1 MELESLIRTFLGEK
15 TISEL
20 VPGRILAVDDDE
32 GNLVV
37 LEEFLVDDYDI
48 VTTTSPAEALELV
61 KSGEFDMVISD
72 QRMPGI
78 TGVELL
84 REVRKLHPDTIRI
97 IISAYS
103 DAKAMLDAINVGEVY
118 RFILKPWDPDQVEAV
133 VRGGLDYRL
142 QRLVI
147 RRLVDELHGKN
158 LDLEQA
164 LTTLQA
170 TQDRLLQSAKLA
182 TVGQLTSSIVR
193 ELKNHITGVKLLAD
207 AVERADVPDDFSE
220 FAQLGLAS
228 AETLFELI
236 GGLNAFAHKDRWKL
250 KRNSLDLNEL
260 VETGLRIARLDERSA
275 LRTIDFS
282 PSSSLPGAILD
293 GEKVRQVV
301 VNLLLNAFDA
311 TADGARIEVSTAA
324 SRARAVS
331 FQVKDTGAGMPPEI
345 LEQLQDPFVSTRE
358 DGLGLGLQVC
368 RRVVEAHGG
377 TMDIRS
383 VTEEGTTVTVSLPT
397 EPGLAEEAQQKEEE
411 YVPTGGQQ

>member
-1 MELESLIRTFLGEK
+1 MEIATLIRTFLGED

-37 LEEFLVDDYDI
+37 LEEFLCDDYDI
-48 VTTTSPAEALELV
+48 VTTTSPAEALQLV
-61 KSGEFDMVISD
+61 RSGEFDMVISD
-72 QRMPGI
+72 QRMPDI

-133 VRGGLDYRL
+133 VREGLDYRL

-147 RRLVDELHGKN
+147 QRLVNELHKKN
-158 LDLEQA
+158 LDLEA
-164 LTTLQA
+164 AMKTLRT
-170 TQDRLLQSAKLA
+170 TQDRLLQTAKLA

-193 ELKNHITGVKLLAD
+193 ELKNHVTGVKLLAD
-207 AVERADVPDDFSE
+207 AVEKADVPAEFSE
-220 FAQLGLAS
+220 FVQLGVAS

-250 KRNSLDLNEL
+250 KRNSCDLNKL
-260 VETGLRIARLDERSA
+260 VETGLRVAHLDERA
-275 LRTIDFS
+275 GQRNITLVAE
-282 PSSSLPGAILD
+282 PGLPGAIID

-301 VNLLLNAFDA
+301 VNLVLNALDA
-311 TADGARIEVSTAA
+311 
-324 SRARAVS
+324 
-331 FQVKDTGAGMPPEI
+331 TGAGGRVEITTFSADARTVSFRVRDNGAGMSPEV
-345 LEQLQDPFVSTRE
+345 LEQLKGPFVSARE
-358 DGLGLGLQVC
+358 EGLGLGLQVC

-377 TMDIRS
+377 KMDILS
-383 VTEEGTTVTVSLPT
+383 APDQGTAVTIELPT
-397 EPGLAEEAQQKEEE
+397 EPHFAAGSS
-411 YVPTGGQQ
+411 

>member
-1 MELESLIRTFLGEK
+1 VAILPHCEQDAAMELASLIRTFLGEK

-37 LEEFLVDDYDI
+37 LEEFLIDDYEI

-61 KSGEFDMVISD
+61 RTSDFDMVISD

-118 RFILKPWDPDQVEAV
+118 RFILKPWDPDQVETV
-133 VRGGLDYRL
+133 VRKGLEYRL

-147 RRLVDELHGKN
+147 QRLVDELHAKN
-158 LDLEQA
+158 LDLEEA
-164 LTTLQA
+164 MASLRA
-170 TQDRLLQSAKLA
+170 TQDRLLQTAKLA

-193 ELKNHITGVKLLAD
+193 ELKNHVTGVKLLAD
-207 AVERADVPDDFSE
+207 AVEKADVPQE
-220 FAQLGLAS
+220 FAEFVELGVAS

-236 GGLNAFAHKDRWKL
+236 GGLNSFANKDSWKL
-250 KRNSLDLNEL
+250 KRNNHNLNEL
-260 VETGLRIARLDERSA
+260 VSTGLRVALLDERA
-275 LRTIDFS
+275 NQRTIEFMPAAEMAS
-282 PSSSLPGAILD
+282 GILD

-301 VNLLLNAFDA
+301 VNLVLNALDA
-311 TADGARIEVSTAA
+311 TEVGSRIEVSTT
-324 SRARAVS
+324 SSGTGSVS
-331 FQVKDTGAGMPPEI
+331 FRVKDDGAGIPTE
-345 LEQLQDPFVSTRE
+345 LLNQLQGPFVTGRE

-377 TMDIRS
+377 TMDILS
-383 VTEEGTTVTVSLPT
+383 APDEGTAVTVDLPT
-397 EPGLAEEAQQKEEE
+397 EPGLADES
-411 YVPTGGQQ
+411 GS

>member
-1 MELESLIRTFLGEK
+1 MELASLIRTFLGEETVSK
-15 TISEL
+15 L

-37 LEEFLVDDYDI
+37 LEEFLIDDYDI

-61 KSGEFDMVISD
+61 RSGEFYMVISD

-84 REVRKLHPDTIRI
+84 REVRKLYPDTIRI

-118 RFILKPWDPDQVEAV
+118 RFILKPWDPDQVETV
-133 VRGGLDYRL
+133 VRKGMEYRL

-147 RRLVDELHGKN
+147 QRLVDELHAKN
-158 LDLEQA
+158 LNLEETMA
-164 LTTLQA
+164 SLRA
-170 TQDRLLQSAKLA
+170 TQDKLLQSAKLA

-193 ELKNHITGVKLLAD
+193 ELKNHVTGVKLLAD
-207 AVERADVPDDFSE
+207 AVEKADVPEE
-220 FAQLGLAS
+220 FAEFVQLGVAS

-236 GGLNAFAHKDRWKL
+236 GGLNSFAHKDGWKL
-250 KRNSLDLNEL
+250 KRNNHNLNEL
-260 VETGLRIARLDERSA
+260 VSTGLRVALLDERA
-275 LRTIDFS
+275 NRRTIDFQ
-282 PSSSLPGAILD
+282 PADQMPTGILD

-301 VNLLLNAFDA
+301 VNLVLNALDATEDGSRIEISTASSATGWVSFRVKDDGAGISTELLN
-311 TADGARIEVSTAA
+311 
-324 SRARAVS
+324 
-331 FQVKDTGAGMPPEI
+331 
-345 LEQLQDPFVSTRE
+345 QLQAPFVSARS

-377 TMDIRS
+377 KMDILS
-383 VTEEGTTVTVSLPT
+383 APDEGTAVTVDLPT
-397 EPGLAEEAQQKEEE
+397 EPALADEI
-411 YVPTGGQQ
+411 VV